1 MMTETTKALEVQEQ
15 SLAESDG
22 MERTR
27 SELTFIPR
35 SDIYETEDN
44 LYLTLDM
51 PGASEGKIDITLEQ
65 NILTISG
72 ISSNDV
78 PEGYSLTYSEFQDGD
93 YERRFR
99 LTDRIDRD
107 NIEARFQNG
116 VLKITLPKAEEA
128 RTRKISV
135 KYA

>member
-1 MMTETTKALEVQEQ
+1 MTETTKELDIQEQ
-15 SLAESDG
+15 KLAESDG

-27 SELTFIPR
+27 SRVTFIPR

-51 PGASEGKIDITLEQ
+51 PGASEGEIDITLEQ
-65 NILTISG
+65 NIITISG
-72 ISSNDV
+72 ISSHDV
-78 PEGYSLTYSEFQDGD
+78 PESYSLSYSEFQDGD

-99 LTDRIDRD
+99 LTDRVDRD

-116 VLKITLPKAEEA
+116 VLQITLPKIEEA

-135 KYA
+135 KPA